1 MSRLLRNEGGF
12 FSDYYLSELLRA
24 RHKGRLGENEVG
36 AAFRRLSSRS
46 ERAFRTFGASTSVAR
61 TRQLWL
67 FPLFEELHFSLIPCP
82 DVYDDR
88 AGEEKI
94 SSSHAFKPDKDKP
107 VLVYVDLL
115 GWSDDLDSPVAGH
128 RRRDTPHRRM
138 ERLLDRGEARWGVVC
153 NGKVIRLL
161 RREQVSGGRRFFEV
175 DLEMLFEEQDR
186 DAFEVFWAL
195 FRADVFVPDG
205 SGKCLLDL
213 VMEGCEQFAVR
224 VSEELRDSVRIALET
239 FVRGMLRN
247 ECNREVLR
255 DVDPH
260 VLFEQGLIF
269 MYRLL
274 FVLYGESRGLLPI
287 EDRVY
292 RESYSFEA
300 LRDLIDDQRQQFR
313 PNEYRLWKSLQ
324 ALFRMIRGG
333 IETEELVVPPY
344 NGGLFSEKAGALLEK
359 CRVSDDCMVEVLQT
373 LSRTQPQKRLGRE
386 RIAYGELG
394 VEELGAIYEGL
405 LQYEPFVAKEE
416 MAVVESKGEQIIL
429 PSRLAAGQEVV
440 ERIPVGSFYL
450 STWGGSRKQSGT
462 YNTPLKITEWLVR
475 QALEPLV
482 KGKSSDEILELN
494 VLDPAMG
501 SGAFLVSACYF
512 LADAYA
518 AALVA
523 EGKEVREH
531 IDEEARAEY
540 RRLVAERCIY
550 GVDLNPLAVELAKV
564 SLWLTT
570 IAKGKPLTFLDQNL
584 VCGDSLIG
592 ARLEDLGRY
601 PWAAVGKVP
610 KERVRVRLPSSQ
622 VSLYDVGTFG
632 SSLVSL
638 VKSFETLE
646 EIRAETLEMIQRKA
660 YLFEQDRKEG
670 SFYAKCKQACD
681 LWCALWFW
689 PEGKEKPDESEYREL
704 LKKIFNGSC
713 NLSDDKVKAYFD
725 IVKEIAEERH
735 FLHWEL
741 EFPAIFFDIEGRK
754 AHPGFDAVVGNPPW
768 EVLMPMTQEFFSR
781 YDANFRSYDKKK
793 AIEVME
799 EILRD
804 KTVATEWKDYC
815 KRFETASKFVRN
827 SGHFVNLEKGVVGVG
842 GVLNTYKL
850 FLEKFCELTKIN
862 GAFSIILPSG
872 FHTDRGTKRLR
883 RFLFDNFTIKG
894 LFCFENRLRIFPIH
908 RSFKFVLLSAVR
920 SGSTKNILC
929 SFMVHS
935 LDQLKEATVTIPFE
949 LIKRFSPKNF
959 SIMECTSQ
967 QDIDILNKCFKH
979 PILGENT
986 KKLWNFRLNTR
997 EFNMTLE
1004 RSLFNTERKG
1014 NTLYEGKMIWHFNH
1028 RYEKANYWVETEI
1041 GRKDRLRKEIKM
1053 INSRDR
1059 NRFLNYL
1066 QKVNGAVYCL
1076 YDRQIESGDIGKKNI
1091 SLHYEDF
1098 RVVIRSIASKT
1109 NERTLVSTIIPKD
1122 NFIGNSLFCVIPR
1135 FLDLDSAL
1143 KKKENFRDCF
1153 KEHLSP
1159 SESMYLCALLNSF
1172 VVDYILR
1179 QKITTNLN
1187 SFFLYEIPIPRLSNG
1202 DWFFEQIVPRAAR
1215 LICTTEEFSDMWRE
1229 VYSPKWNML
1238 STKEGGTSLLDDWTQ
1253 LTPLWKKECGVHDW
1267 NETKH
1272 DTGKRSQLRCEIDA
1286 LVAHLYQLS
1295 KSELE
1300 HILTTFPI
1308 VKEKTP
1314 WLIEGTL
1321 REFDRLGQKW
1331 ILKSKNSQSFQ

>member
-1 MSRLLRNEGGF
+1 LSRLLRNEGGF

-24 RHKGRLGENEVG
+24 RHKGKLGENEVG
-36 AAFRRLSSRS
+36 AAFRRLSNRS
-46 ERAFRTFGASTSVAR
+46 ERAFRSFGASTSIAR

-94 SSSHAFKPDKDKP
+94 SSSHAFQPDKDKP

-115 GWSDDLDSPVAGH
+115 GWSDDLDSPTAGH

-175 DLEMLFEEQDR
+175 DLETLFEEQDR
-186 DAFEVFWAL
+186 SAFEVFWAL

-213 VMEGCEQFAVR
+213 VMDGCEQFAVR
-224 VSEELRDSVRIALET
+224 VSEELRNSVRIALET

-247 ECNREVLR
+247 ECNRELLR

-344 NGGLFSEKAGALLEK
+344 NGGLFSEKTGALLEK

-405 LQYEPFVAKEE
+405 LQYEPFIAKEE

-429 PSRLAAGQEVV
+429 PSRLAVGQEVV

-523 EGKEVREH
+523 EGKEIREH
-531 IDEEARAEY
+531 IDDEARAEY

-601 PWAAVGKVP
+601 PWAAVGKAP
-610 KERVRVRLPSSQ
+610 KERVRVKLPGSQ
-622 VSLYDVGTFG
+622 VSLYDVGAFG

-646 EIRAETLEMIQRKA
+646 AIRDETLEMIQRKA

-689 PEGKEKPDESEYREL
+689 PEGKKIPDEREYREL

-713 NLSDDKVKAYFD
+713 NLSDDKVKAYFN
-725 IVKEIAEERH
+725 IVREIAEERR

-741 EFPAIFFDIEGRK
+741 EFPAIFFDIQGRK
-754 AHPGFDAVVGNPPW
+754 ENSGFDAVFGNPPW
-768 EVLMPMTQEFFSR
+768 EIILPNSKEFFSAF
-781 YDANFRSYDKKK
+781 DPFFRGLKKQEAVKRIKELCKNESISK
-793 AIEVME
+793 A
-799 EILRD
+799 
-804 KTVATEWKDYC
+804 WKDYNATIEW
-815 KRFETASKFVRN
+815 KNKYFRSSEVFNHQGKGHVN
-827 SGHFVNLEKGVVGVG
+827 S
-842 GVLNTYKL
+842 YKL
-850 FLEKFCELTKIN
+850 FLERFFVLTKN
-862 GAFSIILPSG
+862 GGSVAVILPSG
-872 FHTDRGTKRLR
+872 INTDEGSQQLR
-883 RFLFDNFTIKG
+883 KLLFEKSKVKAWYT
-894 LFCFENRLRIFPIH
+894 FENREAIFPIDS
-908 RSFKFVLLSAVR
+908 RFKFVLLATQIGLKTEALPCAFYLHKLSV
-920 SGSTKNILC
+920 
-929 SFMVHS
+929 
-935 LDQLKEATVTIPFE
+935 LDQIEK
-949 LIKRFSPKNF
+949 IKLVIKTEDIRKFSPATF
-959 SIMECTSQ
+959 SIMEFRCQKDVDITSK
-967 QDIDILNKCFKH
+967 IYGKH
-979 PILGENT
+979 PLIKDYVQNT
-986 KKLWNFRLNTR
+986 WNISFIR
-997 EFNMTLE
+997 EFNRTDDSDLFKTDGNGWPL
-1004 RSLFNTERKG
+1004 RSGKTFYQFQHDFAPPEFFISEKDGLNRLFS
-1014 NTLYEGKMIWHFNH
+1014 
-1028 RYEKANYWVETEI
+1028 RYK
-1041 GRKDRLRKEIKM
+1041 
-1053 INSRDR
+1053 S
-1059 NRFLNYL
+1059 
-1066 QKVNGAVYCL
+1066 
-1076 YDRQIESGDIGKKNI
+1076 GKK
-1091 SLHYEDF
+1091 SAKKTPMYSEETPLPPKQF
-1098 RVVIRSIASKT
+1098 RLAYRLVASST
-1109 NERTLVSTIIPKD
+1109 NERTMISAILPP
-1122 NFIGNSLFCVIPR
+1122 NS
-1135 FLDLDSAL
+1135 FLDNSAPFVYSRT
-1143 KKKENFRDCF
+1143 KADDFPYPVPF
-1153 KEHLSP
+1153 KILC
-1159 SESMYLCALLNSF
+1159 YLCGILNSF
-1172 VVDYILR
+1172 TVDFVIRHKVSSDVNYFYVEQLP
-1179 QKITTNLN
+1179 L
-1187 SFFLYEIPIPRLSNG
+1187 PRLNDG
-1202 DWFFEQIVPRAAR
+1202 NTFYEEIVKRVAR
-1215 LICTTEEFSDMWRE
+1215 LTAITEEYEKFAEEMSVKLGPLQESERQEMIAEINAIVALLFGLNLEDL
-1229 VYSPKWNML
+1229 KHIL
-1238 STKEGGTSLLDDWTQ
+1238 STFPLIKEGEKELVVKKFLELSALNHFKERSHSL
-1253 LTPLWKKECGVHDW
+1253 V
-1267 NETKH
+1267 
-1272 DTGKRSQLRCEIDA
+1272 
-1286 LVAHLYQLS
+1286 
-1295 KSELE
+1295 
-1300 HILTTFPI
+1300 
-1308 VKEKTP
+1308 
-1314 WLIEGTL
+1314 
-1321 REFDRLGQKW
+1321 
-1331 ILKSKNSQSFQ
+1331 